1 MTIDSGMNIFAYRL
15 PGRVR
20 IMAACSQNIL
30 DGIVRDSFVI
40 APFDPAA
47 GGCRSIPFERKI
59 ALDDIDSLLYSCLYK
74 EESARYPFPD
84 FDTTQEEYDAGFG
97 EIVSCIRNGEL
108 EKCVLARVKVY
119 DGMVRVGELFKL
131 LNRAY
136 PDAMVF
142 MFHTPE
148 SGAWIGASPE
158 ILLDFNGARCRSMA
172 LAGTR
177 PLHEFAMWSK
187 KNIHEHEVV
196 RRYMHSLLSQYADN
210 VKVGNPKI
218 LEAGPVEHLVSRVT
232 FEVKDPDP
240 ARLRTIAEAL
250 SPTPALSGY
259 PKRKAIETIGRVE
272 NFERGFYGGF
282 FGPCLEN
289 GNLTLFVNLRS
300 MRVAYGRY
308 CIFAG
313 GGIMGDSDAAE
324 EWAETERKAATLLE
338 VIENER

>member
-1 MTIDSGMNIFAYRL
+1 MNIFAYRL

-59 ALDDIDSLLYSCLYK
+59 VLDDIDGLLDTCRDP
-74 EESARYPFPD
+74 ETSARFPFPQAS
-84 FDTTQEEYDAGFG
+84 TTRGEYDAGID
-97 EIVSCIRNGEL
+97 EIVSRIRNGKL
-108 EKCVLARVKVY
+108 EKCVLARVKVK
-119 DGMVRVGELFKL
+119 DGRISVGELLEKL
-131 LNRAY
+131 GRKY

-142 MFHTPE
+142 MFHTPDA
-148 SGAWIGASPE
+148 GTWIGASPE
-158 ILLDFNGARCRSMA
+158 ILLEFNGYRCRSMA

-187 KNIHEHEVV
+187 KNIHEHDVV
-196 RRYMHSLLSQYADN
+196 RRYMQTVLTRYAGN

-232 FEVKDPDP
+232 FELEDPSP
-240 ARLRTIAEAL
+240 EQLRKVSEAL
-250 SPTPALSGY
+250 SPTPALSGF
-259 PKRKAIETIGRVE
+259 PKHAAIETIGRVE

-282 FGPCLEN
+282 FGPCFEN

-300 MRVAYGRY
+300 MRITKDRY
-308 CIFAG
+308 CLFAG
-313 GGIMGDSDAAE
+313 GGIMGDSDAVE

-338 VIENER
+338 VIENEI